1 MRREAG
7 VADPEGAVA
16 QFWSTLA
23 DDVDLVAAEDQL
35 LAACDGL
42 SAPRVLFER
51 ASLRD
56 FLGLEADAVPLY
68 ERSLSVGL
76 ESPDRERATIQL
88 ASSLRNLGRA
98 AEAEALLRGLLDDAE
113 AAPQATAFLA
123 LALADQGRDREA
135 LRAALQALAPLLPE
149 YGRAVAA
156 YARELPG
163 E

>member
-1 MRREAG
+1 VG
-7 VADPEGAVA
+7 VDAERAIA

-35 LAACDGL
+35 IAACDGL
-42 SAPRVLFER
+42 PAPRVLFER

-68 ERSLSVGL
+68 EQAVEAGL
-76 ESPDRERATIQL
+76 ERPDRERAIIQL

-98 AEAEALLRGLLDDAE
+98 PEAEALLRTLLDDE
-113 AAPQATAFLA
+113 DAAPQATAFLA
-123 LALADQGRDREA
+123 LTLADQGRDREA

-156 YARELPG
+156 YARELPT